1 MDREQLWEEYVDLV
15 PFELYPVQQE
25 AILQWF
31 TAPQGILVTAPTGT
45 GKTLIAEAAV
55 YEALRTG
62 RRMYYTTPLIA
73 LTDQKLDELQASA
86 QRWGFSKEDIG
97 LVTGNRRVN
106 PDAPVLVV
114 VAEILLNRLMH
125 PEAFDFGSVASVVM
139 DEFHSF
145 NEPERGVVWELTL
158 ALLPGAVRTML
169 LSATVGN
176 AYEFC
181 SWLRTKHG
189 RTVELVAST
198 DRKVP
203 LEFHWIAD
211 QLLPDH
217 VEAMYEGGQEAR
229 HTPALVF
236 CFNREEC
243 WSVAQEL
250 RGRRLVDSEAQ
261 KRLTQRLESTDLSRG
276 AGPTLKQLLIRGV
289 GVHHAGVLPRYRRL
303 VETLFQEKL
312 LSVTVCTETLA
323 AGINLPARSVVLPS
337 LVKGPPTKRA
347 VIEASAAHQMFGRA
361 GRPQF
366 DDRGYVYVLA
376 HEDDVQLARWR
387 EKYDQIPED
396 TKDPNLIRA
405 KKALKK
411 KMPRRR
417 ETETYWTQEQFEKL
431 RDAPPSRLASRGGFP
446 WRLLAYLLTQDSRVR
461 PLREFV
467 GKRLLPPARLDQEQV
482 DLHRMLVLLHRLGY
496 VELQPP
502 PPPEPESGVDSADS
516 PSGLNEEA
524 RSVPTLTLTLGQ
536 RDSGAR
542 GSQPGSVQ
550 GNQTPGAPREKP
562 LGTKLPTE
570 WPDTAEPTDQLLRM
584 VRIRSVHPLYGMFL
598 LEHLSAADRCERIQ
612 AFESLLELPWSIGP
626 AIRVPFPDQMPPGL
640 LATEW
645 LDQQL
650 LELGI
655 ASAEQLGMNMG
666 SEAEEDPN
674 RVWSDTPPPRP
685 LVFAEKLHLLF
696 QHEYPRAGTVRI
708 VPVWVAG
715 ELLELGGNF
724 DQYITSHKLHKQEGL
739 IFRHLLRLILLLEE
753 FASLGAG
760 EGAEDWKNDLWDL
773 AEDLTEVCR
782 QVDPSST
789 DEMLEA
795 ARQRADEEL
804 G

>member
-1 MDREQLWEEYVDLV
+1 MAQDDPIDREQLWEEYVEQV
-15 PFELYPVQQE
+15 PYELYPVQQE

-31 TAPQGILVTAPTGT
+31 TAPQGIMVSAPTGT

-62 RRMYYTTPLIA
+62 QRMYYTTPLIA

-86 QRWGFSKEDIG
+86 ERWGFSRDDVG

-125 PEAFDFGSVASVVM
+125 PEAFDFSSVASIVM

-145 NEPERGVVWELTL
+145 NEPERGVVWELSL
-158 ALLPGAVRTML
+158 ALLPQHVRTML

-181 SWLRTKHG
+181 SWLRTKHN
-189 RTVELVAST
+189 RTIELVAST

-203 LEFHWIAD
+203 LEFHWIEES
-211 QLLPDH
+211 LLTEH
-217 VEAMYEGGQEAR
+217 VEWMFEGNAEAR
-229 HTPALVF
+229 RTPALLF

-250 RGRRLVDSEAQ
+250 KGRRLVDDATQ
-261 KRLTQRLESTDLSRG
+261 KRLSQRLDTFDLSRG

-337 LVKGPPTKRA
+337 LVKGPPNKKT

-366 DDRGYVYVLA
+366 DDRGYVYALA
-376 HEDDVQLARWR
+376 HEDDVQLLRWKQ
-387 EKYDQIPED
+387 KYDQIPED

-431 RDAPPSRLASRGGFP
+431 RDAPPGRLGSRGGIP
-446 WRLLAYLLTQDSRVR
+446 WRLLAYLLTQDPRVK

-467 GKRLLPPARLDQEQV
+467 AKRLLPPARLEQEQCDLYRMLV
-482 DLHRMLVLLHRLGY
+482 QLHRMGY
-496 VELQPP
+496 VELDPP
-502 PPPEPESGVDSADS
+502 PPADPTNESESQTNEATVAQPREEPK
-516 PSGLNEEA
+516 PSLTFGRREEPKA
-524 RSVPTLTLTLGQ
+524 S
-536 RDSGAR
+536 
-542 GSQPGSVQ
+542 PGSPARASEPKL
-550 GNQTPGAPREKP
+550 NH
-562 LGTKLPTE
+562 KLPSV
-570 WPDTAEPTDQLLRM
+570 WPDLARPTALLQRM
-584 VRIRSVHPLYGMFL
+584 VQIRSVHPLYGMFL
-598 LEHLSAADRCERIQ
+598 LEHLPRADRLERIQ
-612 AFESLLELPWSIGP
+612 ALESLLELPWSIGP
-626 AIRVPFPDQMPPGL
+626 AIRVPFPDQLPPGR

-645 LDQQL
+645 LDQRL

-655 ASAEQLGMNMG
+655 ASAEQLGMKVGN
-666 SEAEEDPN
+666 EEPEEET
-674 RVWSDTPPPRP
+674 RGVWLDTPPPRP
-685 LVFAEKLHLLF
+685 LVFAEKLSMLF
-696 QHEYPRAGTVRI
+696 EHEVPRVGSSKI
-708 VPVWVAG
+708 VPVWAAG

-739 IFRHLLRLILLLEE
+739 IFRHLLRMILLAEE
-753 FASLGAG
+753 FARLADGPD
-760 EGAEDWKNDLWDL
+760 AEDWKNDLWDL
-773 AEDLTEVCR
+773 AEDLTDVCR
-782 QVDPSST
+782 QIDPSST

-795 ARQRADEEL
+795 ARIRASEEF